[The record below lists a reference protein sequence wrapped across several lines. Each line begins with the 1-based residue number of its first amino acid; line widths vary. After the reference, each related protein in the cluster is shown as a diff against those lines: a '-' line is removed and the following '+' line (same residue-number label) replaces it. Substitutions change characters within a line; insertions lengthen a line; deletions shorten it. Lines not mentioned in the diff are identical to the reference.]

1 MDPRGLPKLPVL
13 PFWGRCPEKNDL
25 AQPERSVRLRFGGQ
39 GGVPMDE
46 STMTMPPEF
55 LASYTDSMPNSY
67 RQQQSA
73 DEISEHARIVWRRG
87 HELAHAEIWQ
97 KRLNAVVI
105 CIVCDEVPG
114 LLALIRATI
123 AAHGLDVLAA
133 QAYLRKGAI
142 NRNEAVHFSG
152 SAPSA
157 KARADTIGDEDV
169 AQIAE
174 ALGALLRGETDLGAV
189 IERASLI
196 PNSARSPIDVG
207 FASHPNDDG
216 AILLTVEADDRPG
229 PAHDDHHRSFCREN
243 QRDPL
248 RGQDQRKAG
257 ARSVSLLEADSTP
270 LTQDRASAVA
280 RAVHAAL
287 SKTPE

>member
-1 MDPRGLPKLPVL
+1 M
-13 PFWGRCPEKNDL
+13 N
-25 AQPERSVRLRFGGQ
+25 
-39 GGVPMDE
+39 E

-55 LASYTDSMPNSY
+55 LSSYTDSMPNSY

-142 NRNEAVHFSG
+142 NRNEAVHFLWLSPKREG
-152 SAPSA
+152 SSRHDWRRRRRSDRRGLGRALARRNRSRRGHRAGLAHPQFRKIADRRRLCVAPQRRRSHSA
-157 KARADTIGDEDV
+157 HR
-169 AQIAE
+169 
-174 ALGALLRGETDLGAV
+174 RGG
-189 IERASLI
+189 
-196 PNSARSPIDVG
+196 RS
-207 FASHPNDDG
+207 
-216 AILLTVEADDRPG
+216 PG
-229 PAHDDHHRSFCREN
+229 PAHDDHHRSFCREI
-243 QRDPL
+243 
-248 RGQDQRKAG
+248 
-257 ARSVSLLEADSTP
+257 SVIHSEVKTSGKRAQGRFHLLEADSTP

>member
-1 MDPRGLPKLPVL
+1 
-13 PFWGRCPEKNDL
+13 
-25 AQPERSVRLRFGGQ
+25 
-39 GGVPMDE
+39 MDE

-142 NRNEAVHFSG
+142 NRNEAVHFLWLSPKREG
-152 SAPSA
+152 SS
-157 KARADTIGDEDV
+157 DTIGDEDV

-196 PNSARSPIDVG
+196 PNSVRSPIDVG

-216 AILLTVEADDRPG
+216 AILLTVEAEDRPG
-229 PAHDDHHRSFCREN
+229 LLMTITTALFAE
-243 QRDPL
+243 
-248 RGQDQRKAG
+248 KI
-257 ARSVSLLEADSTP
+257 SVIHSEVKTSGKRAQGRFHLLEADSTP